1 MRRSLWLAG
10 SLVLSLGCG
19 DSFSAHPDVAA
30 EAAGQ
35 TLSSER
41 VAEIL
46 TSVKGVTVNSEAAHF
61 VSNLWVDYTLFAQA
75 VADNA
80 LEADSATVHDAMW
93 RDVAEFTAGHWFDTL
108 IARRATPTAEKID
121 SVYRLDSVR
130 VVQHVLVTVEANATP
145 AQRTAARRKIDGAL
159 ARIRGGANFGT
170 VALEVSDEPAAQADS
185 GFLPASPRGAY
196 VQPFDSTAW
205 SLGPGQVSDVVIT
218 SFGFHVIRRADEAQ
232 AKQRLEQFVTGALVN
247 PMHEAYYAELD
258 SLYDLELAGNAV
270 GLVREALN
278 DLGKAGKS
286 RKKLVGFNDGEVT
299 VADFARW
306 IQAEVANP
314 VEGPQQ
320 LETMKTLPDSTLE
333 MGVTQLAQR
342 FLFLREAERAGV
354 GVTPE
359 EWTQIQQSFNA
370 QVDTLKAAIGLGPDV
385 IDPNA
390 NEADRRR
397 AAAIRVDTFFDK
409 MTTGESRLRLLPG
422 MLTWTLRS
430 RVDSRVNP
438 AGVQHAVALAEA
450 KVGADSSAS
459 VGADGA
465 PPAIAPAPGGPP
477 VSGGPDQ

>member
-10 SLVLSLGCG
+10 VLVLSAGCG
-19 DSFSAHPDVAA
+19 DSFNAHPDVAA

-41 VAEIL
+41 VADIL
-46 TSVKGVTVNSEAAHF
+46 TSVKGVTVNAEAANF

-75 VADNA
+75 VAENA
-80 LEADSATVHDAMW
+80 LEADSATVYHAMW

-108 IARRATPTAEKID
+108 IARRATPTPEKID

-130 VVQHVLVTVEANATP
+130 VVQHMLVSVDANATQ
-145 AQRTAARRKIDGAL
+145 AQRNAARRKIDAAL
-159 ARIRGGANFGT
+159 ARVQGGANFGA
-170 VALEVSDEPAAQADS
+170 VVLEVSDEPAAQADS
-185 GFLPASPRGAY
+185 GFMPAAPRGAY
-196 VQPFDSTAW
+196 VAEFDTVAW
-205 SLGPGQVSDVVIT
+205 RLAPGEMSGVVPT
-218 SFGFHVIRRADEAQ
+218 SFGFHIIRRADDAQ
-232 AKQRLEQFVTGALVN
+232 ARQRLEQYVTGALVN

-270 GLVREALN
+270 GLVREALD

-286 RKKLVGFNDGEVT
+286 RKKLVNFNDGAVT
-299 VADFARW
+299 VADFAKW

-320 LETMKTLPDSTLE
+320 LASMRQLPDSVLE

-342 FLFLREAERAGV
+342 YLFLREAERANV
-354 GVTPE
+354 TVTPE
-359 EWTQIQQSFNA
+359 EWTQIQQSFSA
-370 QVDTLKAAIGLGPDV
+370 QVDTLKNAIGLGLDV

-390 NEADRRR
+390 SEADRRR

-430 RVDSRVNP
+430 RMESRVNP

-450 KVGADSSAS
+450 RVGADTTGAAGAS
-459 VGADGA
+459 GERVIE
-465 PPAIAPAPGGPP
+465 PAQGGPP
-477 VSGGPDQ
+477 ISGGDTP

>member
-10 SLVLSLGCG
+10 SLVVSLGCG
-19 DSFSAHPDVAA
+19 DSFNAHPDVAA

-35 TLSSER
+35 TLSAER

-46 TSVKGVTVNSEAAHF
+46 TSVKGVTVNAEAANF

-75 VADNA
+75 VADNS
-80 LEADSATVHDAMW
+80 LEADSATVHHAMW

-108 IARRATPTAEKID
+108 IARRATPTPQKID
-121 SVYRLDSVR
+121 SVYALDSVR
-130 VVQHVLVTVEANATP
+130 VVQHVLVTVEANATD
-145 AQRTAARRKIDGAL
+145 AQRAAARRKIDAAL
-159 ARIRGGANFGT
+159 ARVRGGANFGS
-170 VALEVSDEPAAQADS
+170 VVLEVSDEPAAQADS
-185 GFLPASPRGAY
+185 GFMPAAPRGAY
-196 VQPFDSTAW
+196 VAEFDTVAW
-205 SLGPGQVSDVVIT
+205 KLAPGEMSGVVPT
-218 SFGFHVIRRADEAQ
+218 SFGFHIIRRADDAQ
-232 AKQRLEQFVTGALVN
+232 AKQRLEQYVTGALVN

-258 SLYDLELAGNAV
+258 SIYELDLAGNAV
-270 GLVREALN
+270 SLVREALN

-286 RKKLVGFNDGEVT
+286 RKKLVNFKDGAVT
-299 VADFARW
+299 VADFAKW
-306 IQAEVANP
+306 IQAEIANP

-320 LETMKTLPDSTLE
+320 LESMKQLPDSTLE

-342 FLFLREAERAGV
+342 YLFLREAERAN
-354 GVTPE
+354 VTVTAD
-359 EWTQIQQSFNA
+359 EWAQIQQAFTA

-390 NEADRRR
+390 NEDDRRR
-397 AAAIRVDTFFDK
+397 AAALRVDTFFDR

-450 KVGADSSAS
+450 RVGADSTAP
-459 VGADGA
+459 GPEGA
-465 PPAIAPAPGGPP
+465 PPAITPAPGGPP
-477 VSGGPDQ
+477 VQGGNQP